1 MELVTKMFICARESV
16 VRSKRGQTMT
26 EYALIIAACE
36 GRYRKRTNGW
46 RCVCLNS
53 PNYRREI
60 VLLCEDVLGKEL
72 GFRAGLQSFERTLNL
87 FYWNSK
93 RNLEHIPH
101 ANLQAIAADAEKTVD
116 QFRKI
121 VDFSGDGIEN
131 PQEISRPFD

>member
-1 MELVTKMFICARESV
+1 VELVTKMFICARESV

-26 EYALIIAACE
+26 EYALHHRGMRMAIQKTHE
-36 GRYRKRTNGW
+36 RLE
-46 RCVCLNS
+46 VCLS
-53 PNYRREI
+53 ELTKLRPI

-87 FYWNSK
+87 FYRISK

-121 VDFSGDGIEN
+121 VDFSGEGIEN